1 MRAKRSK
8 LLREI
13 PRFTRNRLRN
23 PPNSIVRGR
32 LPRAFGARNDTQL
45 MDRLISKLLFFAA
58 CSSTAI
64 LALIALFIFKEG
76 VPIMAKSGLFHFLLG
91 REWSPLQGQFG
102 IFPFIIGS
110 LWITF
115 GALIL
120 GVPLGVSCAV
130 YLAEFAPKKWVN
142 VLKPAIELL
151 AGIPSVVYGFMG
163 VMWLAPIIRTHL
175 GGPGLSIL
183 AASCVLAIMTLPTIV
198 GVSIDAIQ
206 AVPKSFKEGSL
217 ALGATEWQTTWRVLL
232 PAARSGIL
240 AGVIL
245 GMGRAVGETMAV
257 IMISGNAT
265 AIPTSVL
272 DSVRTL
278 TANIAIEMG
287 YAVGAHRE
295 ALFATGV
302 VLFFFIMILNIVALK
317 VSKRKF

>member
-1 MRAKRSK
+1 
-8 LLREI
+8 
-13 PRFTRNRLRN
+13 
-23 PPNSIVRGR
+23 
-32 LPRAFGARNDTQL
+32 
-45 MDRLISKLLFFAA
+45 MDKLISKLLFVAA

-76 VPIMAKSGLFHFLLG
+76 VPIMIKSGFGHFLFG
-91 REWSPLQGQFG
+91 REWMPLDGQFG
-102 IFPFIIGS
+102 IFTFIVGS

-142 VLKPAIELL
+142 ILKPAIELL
-151 AGIPSVVYGFMG
+151 AGIPSVVYGFLG
-163 VMWLAPIIRTHL
+163 VMWLAPIIRNYL
-175 GGPGLSIL
+175 GGPGLSIF
-183 AASCVLAIMTLPTIV
+183 AASCVLAIMILPTIV
-198 GVSIDAIQ
+198 SVSIDAIN
-206 AVPKSFKEGSL
+206 AVPKNYKEGSL
-217 ALGATEWQTTWRVLL
+217 ALGATEWQTMWRVLL

-265 AIPTSVL
+265 TIPSSIL

-287 YAVGAHRE
+287 YAVGDHRE

-302 VLFFFIMILNIVALK
+302 VLFVFIMILNAGALRF
-317 VSKRKF
+317 SRRKF

>member
-1 MRAKRSK
+1 
-8 LLREI
+8 
-13 PRFTRNRLRN
+13 
-23 PPNSIVRGR
+23 
-32 LPRAFGARNDTQL
+32 
-45 MDRLISKLLFFAA
+45 MDKFISKLLFLAA
-58 CSSTAI
+58 TSSTAI

-76 VPIMAKSGLFHFLLG
+76 VPIMAKSGITHFLFG
-91 REWSPLQGQFG
+91 SEWQPLQGQFG

-120 GVPLGVSCAV
+120 GVPFGVSCAV
-130 YLAEFAPKKWVN
+130 YIAEFAPRRWAK
-142 VLKPAIELL
+142 VLKPMIELL

-163 VMWLAPIIRTHL
+163 VMWLAPIIRIYL

-183 AASCVLAIMTLPTIV
+183 AASCVLAIMILPTIV
-198 GVSIDAIQ
+198 GVSIDAIN
-206 AVPKSFKEGSL
+206 AVPKNYKEGSL
-217 ALGATEWQTTWRVLL
+217 ALGATEWQTVWRVIL

-245 GMGRAVGETMAV
+245 GMGRAIGETMAV

-265 AIPTSVL
+265 IIPNSML

-287 YAVGAHRE
+287 YAIGEHRQ

-302 VLFFFIMILNIVALK
+302 VLFFFLMIFNTLA
-317 VSKRKF
+317 F

>member
-1 MRAKRSK
+1 
-8 LLREI
+8 
-13 PRFTRNRLRN
+13 
-23 PPNSIVRGR
+23 
-32 LPRAFGARNDTQL
+32 
-45 MDRLISKLLFFAA
+45 MDKLISKLLFLAA

-76 VPIMAKSGLFHFLLG
+76 VPIMAKCGLGQFLFSKA
-91 REWSPLQGQFG
+91 WAPLSGQFG
-102 IFPFIIGS
+102 ILAFIIGS
-110 LWITF
+110 LCVTF
-115 GALIL
+115 GALVL
-120 GVPLGVSCAV
+120 GVPFGVSCAV
-130 YLAEFAPKKWVN
+130 FLAEFAPKRWLN

-163 VMWLAPIIRTHL
+163 VMWLAPLIRTHL

-183 AASCVLAIMTLPTIV
+183 AASCVLAIMVLPTIV
-198 GVSIDAIQ
+198 GVSVDAIQ
-206 AVPKSFKEGSL
+206 AVPRSYKEGSL
-217 ALGATEWQTTWRVLL
+217 ALGATHWQSVWRVVL

-265 AIPTSVL
+265 QIPHSML

-287 YAVGAHRE
+287 YAIGDHRQ

-302 VLFFFIMILNIVALK
+302 VLFFFIMGLNVIALR
-317 VSKRKF
+317 VSRRKF

>member
-1 MRAKRSK
+1 
-8 LLREI
+8 
-13 PRFTRNRLRN
+13 
-23 PPNSIVRGR
+23 
-32 LPRAFGARNDTQL
+32 
-45 MDRLISKLLFFAA
+45 MDRFISKLLLLAA

-76 VPIMAKSGLFHFLLG
+76 VPIMAKCGLTHFLFG
-91 REWSPLQGQFG
+91 RVWAPLEGQFG

-110 LWITF
+110 LCVTF
-115 GALIL
+115 GSLFL

-151 AGIPSVVYGFMG
+151 AGIPSVVYGFLG
-163 VMWLAPIIRTHL
+163 VMWLAPIIRDHL

-183 AASCVLAIMTLPTIV
+183 AASCVLAIMILPTIV
-198 GVSIDAIQ
+198 SVSIDAIN
-206 AVPKSFKEGSL
+206 AIPKNYKEGSL

-232 PAARSGIL
+232 PAARSGIV

-265 AIPTSVL
+265 TIPHSIL

-287 YAVGAHRE
+287 YAVGDHRE
-295 ALFATGV
+295 ALFATGI
-302 VLFFFIMILNIVALK
+302 VLFFFIMILNTAALK
-317 VSKRKF
+317 FSRRKF

>member
-1 MRAKRSK
+1 
-8 LLREI
+8 
-13 PRFTRNRLRN
+13 
-23 PPNSIVRGR
+23 
-32 LPRAFGARNDTQL
+32 
-45 MDRLISKLLFFAA
+45 MDRWISRLLFLAA
-58 CSSTAI
+58 CSSTAL
-64 LALIALFIFKEG
+64 LAVIALFIFKEG
-76 VPIMAKSGLFHFLLG
+76 VPIMAQSGLRRFLLG
-91 REWSPLQGQFG
+91 TLWAPTEGHFG
-102 IFPFIIGS
+102 IFPFIVGS
-110 LWITF
+110 LWVTA
-115 GALIL
+115 GALLL
-120 GVPLGVSCAV
+120 GVPLGVACAF
-130 YLAEFAPKKWVN
+130 YLAEFAPRRWVM

-163 VMWLAPIIRTHL
+163 VMWLAPLIRTHF

-183 AASCVLAIMTLPTIV
+183 AASCVLAIMILPTIV
-198 GVSIDAIQ
+198 GVSVDAIQ
-206 AVPKSFKEGSL
+206 AVPKSYKEGAL
-217 ALGATEWQTTWRVLL
+217 ALGATDWQTMWRVQW

-265 AIPTSVL
+265 QIPHSAL

-302 VLFFFIMILNIVALK
+302 VLFFFIMALNIVALR
-317 VSKRKF
+317 VARRRF

>member
-1 MRAKRSK
+1 
-8 LLREI
+8 
-13 PRFTRNRLRN
+13 
-23 PPNSIVRGR
+23 
-32 LPRAFGARNDTQL
+32 
-45 MDRLISKLLFFAA
+45 MDKFISKLLFLAA
-58 CSSTAI
+58 TSSTAI

-76 VPIMAKSGLFHFLLG
+76 VPIMAKSGITHFLFG
-91 REWSPLQGQFG
+91 SEWQPLQGQFG

-120 GVPLGVSCAV
+120 GVPFGVSCAV
-130 YLAEFAPKKWVN
+130 YIAEFAPRRWAK
-142 VLKPAIELL
+142 VLKPMIELL

-163 VMWLAPIIRTHL
+163 VMLLAPIIRIYL

-183 AASCVLAIMTLPTIV
+183 AASCVLAIMILPTIV
-198 GVSIDAIQ
+198 GVSIDAIN
-206 AVPKSFKEGSL
+206 AVPKNYKEGSL
-217 ALGATEWQTTWRVLL
+217 ALGATEWQTVWRVIL

-245 GMGRAVGETMAV
+245 GMGRAIGETMAV

-265 AIPTSVL
+265 IIPNSML

-287 YAVGAHRE
+287 YAIGEHRQ

-302 VLFFFIMILNIVALK
+302 VLFFFIMILNTIALK
-317 VSKRKF
+317 FSKRKF

>member
-1 MRAKRSK
+1 
-8 LLREI
+8 
-13 PRFTRNRLRN
+13 
-23 PPNSIVRGR
+23 
-32 LPRAFGARNDTQL
+32 
-45 MDRLISKLLFFAA
+45 MDRLISKILFLAA
-58 CSSTAI
+58 CSSVAV
-64 LALIALFIFKEG
+64 LALIAIFIFKEG
-76 VPIMAKSGLFHFLLG
+76 VPIMARFGLGHFLFGSLW
-91 REWSPLQGQFG
+91 EPLNGEFG
-102 IFPFIIGS
+102 ILPFIIGS
-110 LWITF
+110 LWITA
-115 GALIL
+115 GALVL
-120 GVPLGVSCAV
+120 GVPLGVACAV
-130 YLAEFAPKKWVN
+130 FLAGFAPRRAVMI
-142 VLKPAIELL
+142 LKPAIELL

-163 VMWLAPIIRTHL
+163 VIWLAPIIRTHL

-206 AVPKSFKEGSL
+206 AVPKSYREGSL
-217 ALGATEWQTTWRVLL
+217 ALGATEWQTAWRVIL

-265 AIPTSVL
+265 GIPRSVL

-287 YAVGAHRE
+287 YAVGEHRE

-302 VLFFFIMILNIVALK
+302 VLFFFIMILNAVALK
-317 VSKRKF
+317 VAKRKF

>member
-1 MRAKRSK
+1 M
-8 LLREI
+8 
-13 PRFTRNRLRN
+13 
-23 PPNSIVRGR
+23 
-32 LPRAFGARNDTQL
+32 
-45 MDRLISKLLFFAA
+45 LFLAA

-76 VPIMAKSGLFHFLLG
+76 LPIMAKTGIGHFILG
-91 REWSPLQGQFG
+91 KEWAPLSGQFG
-102 IFPFIIGS
+102 IYAFIIGS
-110 LWITF
+110 LWVTI
-115 GALIL
+115 GALIF

-130 YLAEFAPKKWVN
+130 FLAEFAPPKWVG

-151 AGIPSVVYGFMG
+151 AGIPSVVYGFLG
-163 VMWLAPIIRTHL
+163 VMWLAPIIREHL

-183 AASCVLAIMTLPTIV
+183 AASIVLAIMILPTIV
-198 GVSIDAIQ
+198 SVSIDAIQ
-206 AVPKSFKEGSL
+206 AVPKSYKEGSL
-217 ALGATEWQTTWRVLL
+217 ALGATAWQSTWRVIL
-232 PAARSGIL
+232 PAAKSGIL

-265 AIPTSVL
+265 TIPHSPL

-287 YAVGAHRE
+287 YAVGDHRQ

-302 VLFFFIMILNIVALK
+302 VLFFFIMILNTVALK
-317 VSKRKF
+317 FARRKF

>member
-1 MRAKRSK
+1 M
-8 LLREI
+8 
-13 PRFTRNRLRN
+13 
-23 PPNSIVRGR
+23 
-32 LPRAFGARNDTQL
+32 Q
-45 MDRLISKLLFFAA
+45 MDRLISKLLFLAA
-58 CSSTAI
+58 CSSTAV

-76 VPIMAKSGLFHFLLG
+76 VPIIAKSGLSHFLFG
-91 REWSPLQGQFG
+91 REWAPLHGQFG
-102 IFPFIIGS
+102 ILPFIIGS

-115 GALIL
+115 GSLIL
-120 GVPLGVSCAV
+120 GVPLGVACAV
-130 YLAEFAPKKWVN
+130 YLAEFAPKRWAA

-163 VMWLAPIIRTHL
+163 VMWLAPIIRDYL

-183 AASCVLAIMTLPTIV
+183 AASCVLAIMILPTIV

-206 AVPKSFKEGSL
+206 SVPKSYKEGSL
-217 ALGATEWQTTWRVLL
+217 ALGATEWQTVWRVLL
-232 PAARSGIL
+232 PAAKSGIL

-265 AIPTSVL
+265 IIPHSIL
-272 DSVRTL
+272 DPVRTL

-287 YAVGAHRE
+287 YAVGEHRR

-302 VLFFFIMILNIVALK
+302 VLFFFIMILNMIALK
-317 VSKRKF
+317 FAKRKF

>member
-1 MRAKRSK
+1 
-8 LLREI
+8 
-13 PRFTRNRLRN
+13 
-23 PPNSIVRGR
+23 
-32 LPRAFGARNDTQL
+32 
-45 MDRLISKLLFFAA
+45 MDRLISKLLFLAA
-58 CSSTAI
+58 CSSTAV

-76 VPIMAKSGLFHFLLG
+76 VPIMAKSGLGNFLFG
-91 REWSPLQGQFG
+91 SNWAPLQGQFG
-102 IFPFIIGS
+102 IFPFILGS

-115 GALIL
+115 GSLVL

-163 VMWLAPIIRTHL
+163 VMWLAPLIRNNL

-183 AASCVLAIMTLPTIV
+183 AASCVLAIMILPTIV

-206 AVPKSFKEGSL
+206 AVPRNYKEGSL
-217 ALGATEWQTTWRVLL
+217 ALGATEWQTMWRVIL

-265 AIPTSVL
+265 AIPHSML

-287 YAVGAHRE
+287 YAVGDHRQ
-295 ALFATGV
+295 ALFGTGV
-302 VLFFFIMILNIVALK
+302 VLFFFIMILNIVALRFARAK
-317 VSKRKF
+317 S